1 MTFSDLLKSFMNCK
15 PSRIAAV
22 GASPEEKVILQ
33 KWEER
38 GWKVQH
44 FSGDLSE
51 AITAA
56 VKSALQGETD
66 ALFCSGADHLKISR
80 SIERALEQV
89 VPGEYDPLTLMQA
102 LEVPAYPKLLWV
114 GCTPTIVYTQITA
127 AIKSVQAMVKTL
139 DKLNE
144 PAPRVALL
152 SCVEVVSPA
161 VASTVWEATLA
172 HMSARGQFDKAIVD
186 GPLGFDLAI
195 SPAAVADKGVKT
207 EVNGQADLL
216 VPPDVN
222 SFVTLLDAIHL
233 TGTHQAAGIIVG
245 GPCPIAL
252 PPHRSL
258 RHVDTSL
265 QVVSLL
271 M

>member
-1 MTFSDLLKSFMNCK
+1 
-15 PSRIAAV
+15 
-22 GASPEEKVILQ
+22 
-33 KWEER
+33 
-38 GWKVQH
+38 
-44 FSGDLSE
+44 
-51 AITAA
+51 
-56 VKSALQGETD
+56 
-66 ALFCSGADHLKISR
+66 
-80 SIERALEQV
+80 LEQT
-89 VPGEYDPLTLMQA
+89 VPGEYDPMTLMQA

-114 GCTPTIVYTQITA
+114 GCTPSVVYTQITA

-139 DKLNE
+139 DKLGE

-161 VASTVWEATLA
+161 VVSTVWEATLA
-172 HMSARGQFDKAIVD
+172 HMGARGQFGKAIVD

-195 SPAAVADKGVKT
+195 SPEAVADKGVKT

-258 RHVDTSL
+258 RHVETSL
-265 QVVSLL
+265 QVASLL
-271 M
+271 V